1 MVDEC
6 KQSSCQKTRSKSRVN
21 EGIVS
26 NRCVGFQLCEAR
38 MVAFSR
44 REEKKRTY
52 MDDVTHEGEIR
63 IRSHSTWRM
72 YIRLESKELK
82 KNEN

>member
-1 MVDEC
+1 
-6 KQSSCQKTRSKSRVN
+6 
-21 EGIVS
+21 
-26 NRCVGFQLCEAR
+26 